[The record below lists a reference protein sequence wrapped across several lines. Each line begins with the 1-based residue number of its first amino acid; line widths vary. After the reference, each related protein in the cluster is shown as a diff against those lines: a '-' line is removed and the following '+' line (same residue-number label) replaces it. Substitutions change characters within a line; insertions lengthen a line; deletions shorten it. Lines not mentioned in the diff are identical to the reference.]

1 MLNGATSCTKY
12 FIPITF
18 REITLN
24 PQIKLAIHET
34 FTQIL
39 SAKAETCI
47 SFLTDEEP
55 R

>member
-1 MLNGATSCTKY
+1 MLNGATSCTKD

-34 FTQIL
+34 YYSKFYQQKL
-39 SAKAETCI
+39 KHVFPS
-47 SFLTDEEP
+47 
-55 R
+55 